1 MYKTGDLVQLNPDGS
16 YRYMGRRDRQVKI
29 HGNRIE
35 LSEVEYHVY
44 TALGGKCPVAAEVVE
59 VGSDVRLVAFA
70 AIGDQY
76 DNSSAQDPER
86 LILDF
91 NARHRLHTTIAATA
105 PSYMVPSAVIPLR
118 DIPLLSSLKIDR
130 KQLRVV
136 ARGIFNAKAGLAST
150 LPPTRQELTAVQ
162 RQMRDLWAGILNRD
176 AAMISLERSFLEQG
190 GDSILAIKLV
200 SACRSAGLA
209 VSVADI
215 LRHHSLATL
224 CQPLG
229 SLEHKQK
236 PTQRFPV
243 LREPFSSLG
252 PLNNAQFLSDVIC
265 TQVGTSAANIEDVAE
280 ATTMQSSFIAK
291 SAVKNRGG
299 INYFIFD
306 FTGPVDKMRLQA
318 ACHTLVAKHSI
329 LRTTFVPFKRRVFQV
344 VLRSIAPEFRTYHC
358 PQSQQKE
365 LADKLVEADR
375 EEPFIFGE
383 PIPRFLF
390 LEDESQSTL
399 VMRISHAQYDGM
411 SVLVL
416 ISHLHALYLGKP
428 IPDGP
433 DFLDFVHTARERNDH
448 GAEEY
453 WRTLL
458 AGASMTR
465 LVSHRCPRY
474 SKPERRTVSR
484 EIVTPPQ
491 QGTHFTFATVLK
503 AAWALV
509 LAEIS
514 SCSDV
519 VFGHVIS
526 GRNMSAEGLDVDQV
540 LGPCL
545 NFIPVR
551 VRLQAGER
559 PHGARTVGDILR
571 QVHDQHLAAIPFET
585 FGMDKIV
592 EHCTDWPLWTH
603 FSTVVQYQNLDRVE
617 ETLQSFQF
625 GDTRCRMTVSECQDE
640 ALDLLVLATPK
651 HDGAH
656 TDITLYFN
664 GQSQDEG
671 GLSRHLVDYLL
682 DCLFANIE
690 MLSSA
695 PNPDNRLLPRPKQP
709 PPQFPRPSTIH
720 NPTPVTDQT
729 AAAALAGHRF
739 EDMPSQVRDLV
750 VEAWDYILSP
760 IPDQDNNH
768 NNSLPAHRETTI
780 TPVTHFYDVWGS
792 SLIAAVQFSDFY
804 TARLGVRV
812 SVEEVT
818 EHPTML
824 AQGVL
829 LAGRMQLPLLP
840 PTPLSLLSL
849 ILPIRTPWVLVR

>member
-35 LSEVEYHVY
+35 LSEVEHHVY
-44 TALGGKCPVAAEVVE
+44 TALGGKYPVAAEVVE
-59 VGSDVRLVAFA
+59 VGSEVRLVAFA
-70 AIGDQY
+70 AIGDEY

-91 NARHRLHTTIAATA
+91 NARHRLHATIAATA

-118 DIPLLSSLKIDR
+118 NIPLLSSLKVDR

-136 ARGIFNAKAGLAST
+136 ASGISNTKAGLAST
-150 LPPTRQELTAVQ
+150 LPPTGQELTAVQ

-176 AAMISLERSFLEQG
+176 AAMISLEHSFLEQG

-200 SACRSAGLA
+200 SACRSVGLA

-215 LRHHSLATL
+215 LRHHSLSAL

-229 SLEHKQK
+229 SLEQKQK

-252 PLNNAQFLSDVIC
+252 PLNNAQFLREVIC
-265 TQVGTSAANIEDVAE
+265 TQVGTDAVNIEDVAE

-291 SAVKNRGG
+291 GVVKGRGG
-299 INYFIFD
+299 FNYFIFD
-306 FTGPVDKMRLQA
+306 FAGQVDEMRLQA
-318 ACHTLVAKHSI
+318 ACQILVAKHSI
-329 LRTTFVPFKRRVFQV
+329 LRTTFVPFKRRVFQI

-358 PQSQQKE
+358 PESQRKQ
-365 LADKLVEADR
+365 LVDKLVEADR
-375 EEPFIFGE
+375 EQPFNFGE

-390 LEDESQSTL
+390 LAAEGQSTL

-428 IPDGP
+428 IPNGP
-433 DFLDFVHTARERNDH
+433 DFLDFVHTTRERNQH

-465 LVSHRCPRY
+465 LVSHRFPRY

-484 EIVTPPQ
+484 EIVTPRQ

-514 SCSDV
+514 SSSDV

-526 GRNMSAEGLDVDQV
+526 GRNMSVEGLDVGQV

-551 VRLQAGER
+551 VRLQAGEK

-656 TDITLYFN
+656 INISLYFN
-664 GQSQDEG
+664 GQSQEG
-671 GLSRHLVDYLL
+671 CLSRDLVDYLL
-682 DCLFANIE
+682 NCLLANIE

-695 PNPDNRLLPRPKQP
+695 PNPDDHLLSSLKQP
-709 PPQFPRPSTIH
+709 PPQFSRLGMIQ
-720 NPTPVTDQT
+720 NRTPETDQT
-729 AAAALAGHRF
+729 AAAVLAGHRF
-739 EDMPSQVRDLV
+739 DDMPSQVRDLV
-750 VEAWDYILSP
+750 VEAWNYVLGP
-760 IPDQDNNH
+760 GPDQDNKD
-768 NNSLPAHRETTI
+768 NNRIPACRGTTI
-780 TPVTHFYDVWGS
+780 THITRFYDIWGS
-792 SLIAAVQFSDFY
+792 ILIAAVQFADFY
-804 TARLGVRV
+804 TARLGVQV
-812 SVEEVT
+812 SVEEVM

-829 LAGRMQLPLLP
+829 LAGRMQLPLRP
-840 PTPLSLLSL
+840 PAPLSLLSL